1 MKIEPEAEVKAEGGG
16 EAPPPPPPP
25 PKDIDEAAADALKD
39 LMG

>member
-1 MKIEPEAEVKAEGGG
+1 MKIEPEAEAE
-16 EAPPPPPPP
+16 APPPPPP